1 MGARLD
7 DLLQFAH
14 QDLKET
20 LLEQQGMTFKYKK
33 ENGRFIHTFCAGQL
47 LSKFGLHPRL
57 VIGRELR
64 EFLPANLAI
73 QKEPYYAAAWEGKED
88 VFYEGEYEGLY
99 YIVSLRPIRKLG
111 QVVEV
116 IASCIDITERK
127 KEEEELRATK
137 ELLESLI
144 ENSVDGIC
152 ITDMQGRVM
161 RVNEAFKLI
170 YGWTDD
176 ELIGSQALI
185 FPKSMM
191 YDLETIC
198 RQLQSGKKAIHFETT
213 IQHQQRDQI
222 NVGLT
227 VSPIRDADNHVV
239 ALTCIARDITERK
252 RAEDFYRRADKLNVV
267 GQLAAGL
274 AHEIRNPLTSLRGFL
289 QLLQTDPI
297 GKARFFNILISEV
310 DRINTIVNEL
320 LQVAKPHEI
329 TFQYC
334 SMETILQHVV
344 NLLEAQAALND
355 IQIHVDVEGRL
366 PFIMA
371 SELEM
376 KQIFVNLIKN
386 AMEAMPQGGN
396 IHIKAEYKTDHILI
410 RFVDQGIGMDEQCL
424 QRLAEP
430 FFTTKEKG
438 MGLGLMMCYKIIE
451 EHKGRIDIS
460 SLVGQGTTIDIRLP
474 AV

>member
-7 DLLQFAH
+7 DLLQFAQ

-20 LLEQQGMTFKYKK
+20 LLEQQGMTFKYKQ
-33 ENGRFIHTFCAGQL
+33 ENGRYIHTFCAGQL
-47 LSKFGLHPRL
+47 LSKFGINPRL
-57 VIGRELR
+57 IIGRELKD
-64 EFLPANLAI
+64 FLPATVAMR
-73 QKEPYYAAAWEGKED
+73 KEPYYAAAWGGKED
-88 VFYEGEYEGLY
+88 VVYEGEYEGICYLA
-99 YIVSLRPIRKLG
+99 SLRPIRKFG

-116 IASCIDITERK
+116 VAACVDITERK
-127 KEEEELRATK
+127 KAEKELRETK

-152 ITDMQGRVM
+152 ITDIRGTII
-161 RVNEAFKLI
+161 RVNEAFKHM
-170 YGWTDD
+170 YGCSDTD
-176 ELIGSQALI
+176 LNGTQASI
-185 FPKSMM
+185 FPKSMK
-191 YDLETIC
+191 YDLEEIC
-198 RQLQSGKKAIHFETT
+198 RQLQSGKKVMNYETT
-213 IQHQQRDQI
+213 IHRQHNDVI
-222 NVGLT
+222 HVALS
-227 VSPIRDADNHVV
+227 VSPIRDSEGHII
-239 ALTCIARDITERK
+239 ALTCTSRDITERK
-252 RAEDFYRRADKLNVV
+252 SAEDFYRKADKLNVV

-289 QLLQTDPI
+289 QLIQTDPV
-297 GKARFFNILISEV
+297 GKSRFFNILISEV
-310 DRINTIVNEL
+310 DRINAIVNEL

-329 TFQYC
+329 SFQFC

-355 IQIHVDVEGRL
+355 IQIHLEVEGRL
-366 PFIMA
+366 PWVMA

-376 KQIFVNLIKN
+376 KQVIVNLLKN
-386 AMEAMPQGGN
+386 AMEAMPKGGN
-396 IHIKAEYKTDHILI
+396 IHIKAVNQTEHILI
-410 RFVDQGIGMDEQCL
+410 RFVDQGMGMDEKCL

-460 SLVGQGTTIDIRLP
+460 SIVGQGTTIDILLP
-474 AV
+474 TV